1 MGYDWNMYHQQ
12 QAGQQH
18 QNPHQSQGGH
28 PMN

>member
-12 QAGQQH
+12 AGQQH
-18 QNPHQSQGGH
+18 QNHHQSQGGH

>member
-12 QAGQQH
+12 AGQQH
-18 QNPHQSQGGH
+18 QNHGHQSQGGH